1 MLGNSYVEAIG
12 PELNGARAHQSLW
25 MDLDG
30 VLTFL
35 WDTTENIQA
44 VRDRVKLLTKG
55 CKCVTGFT
63 RCNCKRNN
71 RQCSERCECINCTN
85 ITLLT
90 QTSEETELSELA
102 LEEEVTHSGVE
113 LDTAELMDWV
123 FGSGQVDNSTDVDYE
138 SDGDGDNI

>member
-1 MLGNSYVEAIG
+1 MDG
-12 PELNGARAHQSLW
+12 P
-25 MDLDG
+25 
-30 VLTFL
+30 FL

-71 RQCSERCECINCTN
+71 RQSSEGCECINCTN

-113 LDTAELMDWV
+113 LDTDELMDRV
-123 FGSGQVDNSTDVDYE
+123 FGSGQVDNCTVDVDYE
-138 SDGDGDNI
+138 SDGDGENF